1 MSDCKIHGPN
11 WMDLVSMSPD
21 GSGCDENCWLCY
33 TLDQLNDAGKNV
45 FAARIRQAKEQGART
60 ERERIAHL
68 AESIRSAHDIA
79 ECAAPVEGETGR
91 QECIDQWI
99 SICEE
104 PDTWLRDLADD
115 PEWLEAEFFEVWEI
129 GYADGNGDNK
139 AGTFTPNPYRS
150 QE

>member
-1 MSDCKIHGPN
+1 MTYTPTTAAVRGQYELAGNPEAFDR
-11 WMDLVSMSPD
+11 
-21 GSGCDENCWLCY
+21 WLAE
-33 TLDQLNDAGKNV
+33 QLRK
-45 FAARIRQAKEQGART
+45 AARI

-104 PDTWLRDLADD
+104 PDAWLRDLADD

-129 GYADGNGDNK
+129 GAMDAARSLGYGGHNA
-139 AGTFTPNPYRS
+139 ANPYRS
-150 QE
+150 QK